1 MNVFTNLYLDTI
13 HPQTP
18 YSRLL
23 SNDVVLSVIV
33 HTIFYILVIYVICQ
47 IFNIKMKDGTYTN
60 IIMLLIIIMIL
71 GYLGR
76 LYRSKSIF
84 HYKALES
91 NNSVQSIQDTL
102 DLMHKGYFKY
112 YFLG

>member
-1 MNVFTNLYLDTI
+1 MNVFTNLYFDTI

-23 SNDVVLSVIV
+23 SNDVMLSVIV

-47 IFNIKMKDGTYTN
+47 IFNIKMKGGTYTN
-60 IIMLLIIIMIL
+60 IIILLIVIMIL
-71 GYLGR
+71 GYGGR

-84 HYKALES
+84 HYKVQES
-91 NNSVQSIQDTL
+91 NDSVQSIQDTL
-102 DLMHKGYFKY
+102 DLIHKGYFKY